1 MLTTTTHSI
10 EGHTID
16 QYIGIVTGEVVLGTG
31 FIKDWVASI
40 KNWTGGHV
48 KDYQNSFNDGARKAI
63 TAMHERALRAG
74 ANAIVGVHIDYT
86 FIQPGGKGT
95 ILAVK
100 AYGTAVKI
108 SQAQKKTTNFNAK
121 NLKFANNQDL

>member
-1 MLTTTTHSI
+1 MVITTTHSV

-48 KDYQNSFNDGARKAI
+48 KDYQSSFNDGARKAI
-63 TAMHERALRAG
+63 ATMHERALRTG
-74 ANAIVGVHIDYT
+74 ANAIIGVHIDYT

-100 AYGTAVKI
+100 TYGTAVKI
-108 SQAQKKTTNFNAK
+108 SQAQKKIVNFNAK
-121 NLKFANNQDL
+121 NLKSVNKEGL